1 MLFEQLEY
9 ERNIKLNQKKKEEED
24 GFNQKKSILII

>member
-9 ERNIKLNQKKKEEED
+9 ERNIKLNQKKKEEVD

>member
-9 ERNIKLNQKKKEEED
+9 EGNIKLNQKKKEEVD